1 MTVIH
6 VTPQAYEIVARRAQ
20 ETRRSPDEVA
30 SQIITANATTT
41 EHPYVE
47 RRYDVLGGKP
57 TIKGTRLP
65 VWQLAERIKLGD
77 SPDDLLNA
85 YLHLPAAAVFDAIS
99 YYYDHREEIEAQ
111 IEENRLENA
120 LAHHNAVMDER
131 GQITFQSQPDDLINT
146 VCYLPAFR

>member
-20 ETRRSPDEVA
+20 KTRRSPDEVA

-77 SPDDLLNA
+77 SPDDLLNT
-85 YLHLPAAAVFDAIS
+85 YPHLPVAAVFDAIS
-99 YYYDHREEIEAQ
+99 YYYDHREEIERE
-111 IEENRLENA
+111 IEENQLENA
-120 LAHHNAVMDER
+120 LARHNAVMDER
-131 GQITFQSQPDDLINT
+131 GRITFQN
-146 VCYLPAFR
+146 LPPNA

>member
-1 MTVIH
+1 MKEPLMTVLH
-6 VTPQAYEIVARRAQ
+6 VTPQAYEIIARRAQ
-20 ETRRSPDEVA
+20 ETRRTPDEVA
-30 SQIITANATTT
+30 SQIITAQAATT

-57 TIKGTRLP
+57 TIKGTRLA
-65 VWQLAERIKLGD
+65 VWQIVERIKLGD

-85 YLHLPAAAVFDAIS
+85 YSHLPAAAIYDAIS

-120 LAHHNAVMDER
+120 LARHNAVMDER
-131 GQITFQSQPDDLINT
+131 GRITFQGLANCC
-146 VCYLPAFR
+146 V

>member
-6 VTPQAYEIVARRAQ
+6 VTPQAYEIVARRAR

-30 SQIITANATTT
+30 SQIITANAAAT

-65 VWQLAERIKLGD
+65 VWQIAERIKLGD

-85 YLHLPAAAVFDAIS
+85 YSHLPAAAIFDAIS
-99 YYYDHREEIEAQ
+99 YYYDHREEIERE
-111 IEENRLENA
+111 IEENRIENA
-120 LAHHNAVMDER
+120 LARHKAVMDER
-131 GQITFQSQPDDLINT
+131 GRITFQNQPTD
-146 VCYLPAFR
+146 A

>member
-6 VTPQAYEIVARRAQ
+6 ATPQAYEIVARRAQ

-85 YLHLPAAAVFDAIS
+85 YPHLSAAAVFDAIS
-99 YYYDHREEIEAQ
+99 YYDDHCEEIERE

-131 GQITFQSQPDDLINT
+131 GRITFPDSAY
-146 VCYLPAFR
+146 C